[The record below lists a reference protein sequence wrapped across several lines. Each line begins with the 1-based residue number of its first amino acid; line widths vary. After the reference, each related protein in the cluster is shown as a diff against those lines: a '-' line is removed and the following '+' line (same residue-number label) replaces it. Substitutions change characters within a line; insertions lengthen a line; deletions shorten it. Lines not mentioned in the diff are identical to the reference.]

1 MTGLTADIF
10 EEIKQHS
17 TYEPIALSLAK
28 MIEPTITAAK
38 VAELGNTT
46 SLTFM
51 PGADTF
57 WTFCKSPDNVRPEI
71 KEAASAVTRQYIF
84 CQKME
89 LQLWSRSPVALDTMR
104 RSRIRYARFLK
115 LFQLYPRIM
124 LVPTLDIDLV
134 WHTHQLSHDK
144 YVVAMKALTG
154 KFIDHDDKI
163 GKPVLDDGMQRTS
176 DLYQVRFGSKYQECN
191 CWDCETLFS
200 ELDKAAAT
208 AMEQGIKYDT
218 VQQKVLKE
226 VNYYR
231 VAELS
236 RRKAGMLPDRYFS
249 G

>member
-1 MTGLTADIF
+1 MTGCKADIS

-17 TYEPIALSLAK
+17 TYEPIALSLAR
-28 MIEPTITAAK
+28 MIEPTMTAAQ

-57 WTFCKSPDNVRPEI
+57 WAFCKSPDTVRPEV
-71 KEAASAVTRQYIF
+71 KEAASAVTRQYLF

-89 LQLWSRSPVALDTMR
+89 RQLWSRSPVAIDTIR

-115 LFQLYPRIM
+115 LFQLYPRTI
-124 LVPTLDIDLV
+124 LVPTLDIDLF

-154 KFIDHDDKI
+154 RFIDHDDKI
-163 GKPVLDDGMQRTS
+163 GKPALDDGMQRTS
-176 DLYQVRFGSKYQECN
+176 DLYHIRFGSKYQECN
-191 CWDCETLFS
+191 CWDCETLIS
-200 ELDKAAAT
+200 ELEKAAAT
-208 AMEQGIKYDT
+208 AMERGIKYDT
-218 VQQKVLKE
+218 VQEKVVKE
-226 VNYYR
+226 VNHYR

-236 RRKAGMLPDRYFS
+236 RREGRMLPERYW
-249 G
+249 